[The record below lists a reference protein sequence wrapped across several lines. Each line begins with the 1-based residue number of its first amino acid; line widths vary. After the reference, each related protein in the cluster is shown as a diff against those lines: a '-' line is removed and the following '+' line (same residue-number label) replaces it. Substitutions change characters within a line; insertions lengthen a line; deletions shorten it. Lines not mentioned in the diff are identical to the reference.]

1 MDSSEQLRP
10 QSEWNDALGYIG
22 RLNKLFYTITSC
34 KLERPIN
41 VYDWMMGLDALF
53 TELSTEMKEPEIVE
67 SKRQLENIRMGVGKA
82 TQSRGYT
89 KGQMDCK
96 VVDDLRN
103 FELYLRKIYK
113 DSGLQMRVMKDSRH
127 AFG

>member
-1 MDSSEQLRP
+1 MSEEELRP

-22 RLNKLFYTITSC
+22 RLNKLFYTVTSC

-41 VYDWMMGLDALF
+41 IYDWMMALDALF
-53 TELSTEMKEPEIVE
+53 TELSTEMKEAELQKAQAYLIKV
-67 SKRQLENIRMGVGKA
+67 RDGVSKA
-82 TQSRGYT
+82 TQNRGYI
-89 KGQMDCK
+89 KGQLDSK
-96 VVDDLRN
+96 VVDDLRE
-103 FELYLRKIYK
+103 FELFLRRIYK